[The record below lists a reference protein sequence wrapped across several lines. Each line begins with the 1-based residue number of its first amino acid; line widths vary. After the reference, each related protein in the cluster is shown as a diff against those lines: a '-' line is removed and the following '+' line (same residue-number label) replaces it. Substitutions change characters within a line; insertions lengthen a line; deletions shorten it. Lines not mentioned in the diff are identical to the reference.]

1 MALFSI
7 PFCAPIEAV
16 CTKGCPGLDKGIA
29 EVKAEAVASV
39 SVETPR
45 KFAQRL
51 HKHGVTPAQVAQVT
65 GIPLEEIGE
74 LRSVE

>member
-29 EVKAEAVASV
+29 EV
-39 SVETPR
+39 SVETPH

-51 HKHGVTPAQVAQVT
+51 LKHGLTPAQVAQVT
-65 GIPLEEIGE
+65 DIPIKEIGE
-74 LRSVE
+74 RWSAQ